1 MCIRDRSFY
10 NVFLNFIE
18 MKKIILGLALCVS
31 VFGFSQGNTHT
42 QAAGKFEGLAMTPP
56 MGWNSWNTFATN
68 IDEKLIKETADI
80 MVSSGLAA
88 AGYNY
93 IVLDDG
99 WMTRERD
106 ANGDLVPDP
115 VKFPSGMKALI
126 DYVHSKGL
134 KFGLY
139 NCAGT
144 QTCAGY
150 PGTRGYEYQD
160 ARFYAKLG
168 IDFLKYDWCNTK
180 GITAPEAYT
189 TMSNALKTAGRPIVF
204 SLCEWGDNQPWE
216 WGKPVGNL
224 WRISGDIYP
233 CFDCEYKHPENWSSW
248 GFMKIA
254 EMRKDI
260 RKYSGPDHWNDF
272 DMMEVGNEMNDTEDK
287 SHFAMWCMLS
297 SPLFTGN
304 DYRKMSKETLAI
316 LTNKELIAVN
326 QDKLGIQGFKHSA
339 EDGLEVW
346 VKPLSDGNWAVTFLN
361 RSEVSKKINFDWKK
375 NAIKDVDF
383 GYEADFNKTTFKLK
397 NLWTNK
403 DSGNTKKN
411 FTAELASHDCITL
424 KLSL

>member
-1 MCIRDRSFY
+1 
-10 NVFLNFIE
+10 
-18 MKKIILGLALCVS
+18 MKRIILIFILSISFL
-31 VFGFSQGNTHT
+31 GFSQGNTHT
-42 QAAGKFEGLAMTPP
+42 QSGGKFDGLAMTPP

-68 IDEKLIKETADI
+68 IDEKLVKETADI
-80 MVSSGLAA
+80 MVSSGMAA

-99 WMTRERD
+99 WMTKERD
-106 ANGDLVPDP
+106 VNGDLVPDP
-115 VKFPSGMKALI
+115 VKFPNGMKAVI

-160 ARFYAKLG
+160 ARFYAKLE

-180 GITAPEAYT
+180 GITAQEAYT

-233 CFDCEYKHPENWSSW
+233 CFDCEFKHPENWSSW
-248 GFMKIA
+248 GFMKIV

-287 SHFAMWCMLS
+287 SHFAMWCMMA
-297 SPLFTGN
+297 SPLVAGN
-304 DYRKMSKETLAI
+304 DFRKMSKETLAI
-316 LTNKELIAVN
+316 LTNKELIAVD
-326 QDKLGIQGFKHSA
+326 QDKLGIQGFKYSA

-361 RSEVSKKINFDWKK
+361 RSEVAKKISFDWKK
-375 NAIKDVDF
+375 HIIKDADF
-383 GYEADFNKTTFKLK
+383 GYEADFSKTVFKLK
-397 NLWTNK
+397 DLWKNK
-403 DSGNTKKN
+403 EVGNTKKN
-411 FTAELASHDCITL
+411 FVSDLAPHDVITL
-424 KLSL
+424 RLIP

>member
-1 MCIRDRSFY
+1 
-10 NVFLNFIE
+10 
-18 MKKIILGLALCVS
+18 MKKIILGLALYVS
-31 VFGFSQGNTHT
+31 VLGFSQGNTHT
-42 QAAGKFEGLAMTPP
+42 QTGGKFEGLAMTPP
-56 MGWNSWNTFATN
+56 MGWNSWNTFGTN
-68 IDEKLIKETADI
+68 IDEKLVKETADI

-99 WMTRERD
+99 WMTKERD
-106 ANGDLVPDP
+106 ANGDLIPDP
-115 VKFPSGMKALI
+115 VKFPNGMKAVI
-126 DYVHSKGL
+126 DYVHNKGL

-233 CFDCEYKHPENWSSW
+233 CFDCEFKHPENWSSW

-272 DMMEVGNEMNDTEDK
+272 DMMEVGNEMNNTEDK

-316 LTNKELIAVN
+316 LTNKELIAIN
-326 QDKLGIQGFKHSA
+326 QDKLGIQGFKHAA

-361 RSEVSKKINFDWKK
+361 RSEVAKKINFDWKK
-375 NAIKDVDF
+375 NPIKDVDF
-383 GYEADFNKTTFKLK
+383 GYEADFQKTTFKLK

>member
-1 MCIRDRSFY
+1 MKKTIALLFA
-10 NVFLNFIE
+10 LNFSVLV
-18 MKKIILGLALCVS
+18 LG
-31 VFGFSQGNTHT
+31 QGNTHNQT
-42 QAAGKFEGLAMTPP
+42 GGKFEGLAMKPP

-68 IDEKLIKETADI
+68 IDEKLVKETADI

-99 WMTRERD
+99 WMTKERD

-115 VKFPSGMKALI
+115 AKFPNGMKSLI

-160 ARFYAKLG
+160 ARFYARLG

-216 WGKPVGNL
+216 WGKPIGNL

-233 CFDCEYKHPENWSSW
+233 CFDCEFKHPENWSSW

-316 LTNKELIAVN
+316 LTNKDLIAIN
-326 QDKLGIQGFKHSA
+326 QDKLGIQGFKYSA
-339 EDGLEVW
+339 EDGVEVW

-361 RSEVSKKINFDWKK
+361 RSDAVKKVNFDWKE
-375 NAIKDVDF
+375 NTIKDADF
-383 GYEADFNKTTFKLK
+383 GYEADFNKNTYKIK
-397 NLWTNK
+397 NLWT
-403 DSGNTKKN
+403 GREAGTTKKN
-411 FTAELASHDCITL
+411 FTGELASHDCITL